1 MRPMKRFAAALM
13 ALAVICSA
21 ALLPQPAAA
30 LVTQADIDA
39 LKGDAKDLTAQR
51 KALEPEE
58 VFRTTAANARR
69 VFGL

>member
-51 KALEPEE
+51 KVRRQGGGHEE
-58 VFRTTAANARR
+58 EGTA
-69 VFGL
+69 G